1 LLDEN
6 DNIKLSDFGVS
17 KCLSELST
25 YYSTTAG
32 THTGGVGTV
41 HWMAPEVVARK
52 KYGRKADIW
61 YVSVI

>member
-6 DNIKLSDFGVS
+6 DNIKLSDFGLS

-25 YYSTTAG
+25 SSTTAD

-41 HWMAPEVVARK
+41 HWMAPEVLSGK

-61 YVSVI
+61 YVPVI